1 MAYSNSNT
9 SRQWALFNNRRNYDT
24 WDNTVEAHR
33 CMRVSKRSQASEAKY
48 SMTPFIWHS
57 EKGKIIEARSVVA
70 RSWVCEG
77 GLTTKEQERTFW
89 SDGNVPHFDC
99 GGSYPTACISPNS
112 WTWTLKV
119 MNYSVCKLHL

>member
-33 CMRVSKRSQASEAKY
+33 CMIVSKRSQASEAKY
-48 SMTPFIWHS
+48 SMTPSIRRS

-70 RSWVCEG
+70 RSWVCER
-77 GLTTKEQERTFW
+77 GLATKE
-89 SDGNVPHFDC
+89 
-99 GGSYPTACISPNS
+99 
-112 WTWTLKV
+112 
-119 MNYSVCKLHL
+119 